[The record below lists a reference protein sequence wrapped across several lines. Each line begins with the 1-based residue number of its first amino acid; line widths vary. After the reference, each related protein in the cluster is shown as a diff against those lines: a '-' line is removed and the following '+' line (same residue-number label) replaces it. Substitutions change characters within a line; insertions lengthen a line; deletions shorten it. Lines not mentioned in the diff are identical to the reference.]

1 MTLTTLLLILLAAL
15 MHAGWNLLLKQES
28 EKYIA
33 SWWATLTSLIII
45 SPVLFFY
52 PFPKPALWPYALIS
66 GALEAAYMV
75 TLSSAYYRGD
85 YSLVYPI
92 SRGAAPAFLVVWAV
106 VFLHETPSIYGIAGI
121 IMIVA
126 GLIVVSNSAFQLDSR
141 APRSAARNN
150 TKGILL
156 ALMVALF
163 ISFYSV
169 IDGAAVK
176 QTSPVSYIVLVFGV
190 MTLCITPF
198 VFKRYGWGALVE
210 EWRAHWMRLIAI
222 GVLAILAYLLVLEV
236 YAISPVSYAG
246 TVREVSVVIAA
257 IAGSRFLGE
266 SFGLKRTVGA
276 VVIFGG
282 ILLIALG
289 G

>member
-1 MTLTTLLLILLAAL
+1 MTLITLSLILLAAF
-15 MHAGWNLLLKQES
+15 MHAGWNLLLKQEK

-33 SWWATLTSLIII
+33 SWWATLAGLICL

-52 PFPKPALWPYALIS
+52 PFPQPALWPYALAS
-66 GALEAAYMV
+66 GALEAVYMII
-75 TLSSAYYRGD
+75 LASAYYRGD

-106 VFLHETPSIYGIAGI
+106 LFLYETPNIQGIVGI
-121 IMIVA
+121 LMIIV
-126 GLIVVSNSAFQLDSR
+126 GLIVISSSAFRFNQGTTPLPAS
-141 APRSAARNN
+141 NN
-150 TKGILL
+150 TRGLFL
-156 ALMVALF
+156 ALMVALS

-176 QTSPVSYIVLVFGV
+176 QTNPVSYIVLVFGV
-190 MTLCITPF
+190 MILCITPF
-198 VFKRYGWGALVE
+198 VIRHHGWTAMVA
-210 EWRAHWMRLIAI
+210 EWRNHWLRLTTI
-222 GVLAILAYLLVLEV
+222 GVLAILAYLLVLVV
-236 YAISPVSYAG
+236 YALSPVSYAG
-246 TVREVSVVIAA
+246 TIREVSVVIAA

-276 VVIFGG
+276 IVIFGG